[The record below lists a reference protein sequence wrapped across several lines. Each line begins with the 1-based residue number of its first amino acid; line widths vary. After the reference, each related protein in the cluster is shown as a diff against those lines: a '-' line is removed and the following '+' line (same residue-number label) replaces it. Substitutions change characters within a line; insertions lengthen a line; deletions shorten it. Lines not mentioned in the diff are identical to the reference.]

1 MEALRATA
9 GVMQRGSQNLRTAY
23 NGRSHRQCPGFGQ
36 VTAGTVVFEA
46 PITVRASSTGG
57 GSTLAGIG
65 RLVAVA
71 QAREA
76 PVQRLADT
84 IAGRFCFSVMAV
96 SAATFA
102 FWSTLGALANTVSLV
117 SEHMHCPCAA
127 LQGVCIC
134 LFIPNFIPIFQIWNA
149 GLLLPSLFAVC

>member
-1 MEALRATA
+1 METLRATA
-9 GVMQRGSQNLRTAY
+9 GVMPRGSQNSRTAY

-46 PITVRASSTGG
+46 PITVRASSTGA

-65 RLVAVA
+65 RLVAAA

-102 FWSTLGALANTVSLV
+102 FWSTLGALANSVSLV
-117 SEHMHCPCAA
+117 SEHMQCPCAA
-127 LQGVCIC
+127 SRIC
-134 LFIPNFIPIFQIWNA
+134 LLSPSPFQFFNFDVHA

>member
-1 MEALRATA
+1 MQALPEVLPEVIFRNMLAHLCA
-9 GVMQRGSQNLRTAY
+9 
-23 NGRSHRQCPGFGQ
+23 Q

-46 PITVRASSTGG
+46 PIVVRAAATGA

-65 RLVAVA
+65 RLVAAA

-84 IAGRFCFSVMAV
+84 IAGRFCFSVMAA

-102 FWSTLGALANTVSLV
+102 FWSTFGAFLPRILSPLPGFAGLLASLV
-117 SEHMHCPCAA
+117 SDRFFFNQLNQSTCPC
-127 LQGVCIC
+127 LQPAFGRPCC
-134 LFIPNFIPIFQIWNA
+134 A
-149 GLLLPSLFAVC
+149 SSHRRRSLS

>member
-1 MEALRATA
+1 
-9 GVMQRGSQNLRTAY
+9 
-23 NGRSHRQCPGFGQ
+23 

-46 PITVRASSTGG
+46 PITVRASSTGA

-65 RLVAVA
+65 RLVVAA

-76 PVQRLADT
+76 PMQRLADT

-102 FWSTLGALANTVSLV
+102 FWSTLGALANSVSLV
-117 SEHMHCPCAA
+117 SKHMQCPCAA
-127 LQGVCIC
+127 SQGVCIC
-134 LFIPNFIPIFQIWNA
+134 LLSPSPFQFSNFGVHA